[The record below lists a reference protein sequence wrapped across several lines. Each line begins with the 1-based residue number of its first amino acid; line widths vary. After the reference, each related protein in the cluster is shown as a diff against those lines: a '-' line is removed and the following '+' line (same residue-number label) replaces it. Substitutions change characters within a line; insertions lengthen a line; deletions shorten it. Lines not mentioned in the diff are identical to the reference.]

1 LQGIGVRLQSLLL
14 GFLPILGM
22 LGKHTMNRKP
32 YQGPVNDKEKSK
44 RRLIEAVGAVI
55 RDKGYTG
62 LTATNI
68 SKAAGLDRRLITLY
82 FGTIET
88 LIETYVRG
96 NDFWIQ
102 AADSAAQTLNAEPR
116 EPIQYLINSVLQNQ
130 LDYFL
135 HDEEM
140 QKIVLWQ
147 ISQSTKIMSEV
158 CEAREQV
165 GHPFFALADQELKG
179 QDVDHRA
186 VTALLVAGIYHL
198 VLYSKST
205 ACTMCEID
213 LHTPEGMGRIKKAI
227 SVVLNCAFT
236 SK

>member
-44 RRLIEAVGAVI
+44 RRLIEAVGA
-55 RDKGYTG
+55 
-62 LTATNI
+62 
-68 SKAAGLDRRLITLY
+68 AGLDRRLITLY

-116 EPIQYLINSVLQNQ
+116 EPIQDLINSVLQNQ

-165 GHPFFALADQELKG
+165 GHPFFALADQTIVQSQLCSLPG
-179 QDVDHRA
+179 F
-186 VTALLVAGIYHL
+186 TI
-198 VLYSKST
+198 LYSIPSQP
-205 ACTMCEID
+205 
-213 LHTPEGMGRIKKAI
+213 LVP
-227 SVVLNCAFT
+227 CARLT
-236 SK
+236 